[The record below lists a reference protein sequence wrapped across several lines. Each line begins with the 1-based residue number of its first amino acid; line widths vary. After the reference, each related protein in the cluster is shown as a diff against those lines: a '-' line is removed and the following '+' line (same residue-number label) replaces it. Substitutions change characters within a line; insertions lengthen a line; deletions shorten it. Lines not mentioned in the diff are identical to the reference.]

1 MRIITYIILSCFI
14 AACSQSRSGGELE
27 QALKLSGEN
36 RNALEAVLGHYKHD
50 SLKYRATSSRCQ
62 TQIAKCRQSKFPLK
76 SIRFLQKAIAWNSG
90 SAMSAGCTW
99 TAVRWSNAC
108 IEMLRLKRWR
118 KPLNGWN

>member
-50 SLKYRATSSRCQ
+50 SLKYRASCFLIKIRRKTIIYRRKGKNIGLIYASSRTRKNWEC
-62 TQIAKCRQSKFPLK
+62 IA
-76 SIRFLQKAIAWNSG
+76 
-90 SAMSAGCTW
+90 TH
-99 TAVRWSNAC
+99 
-108 IEMLRLKRWR
+108 
-118 KPLNGWN
+118 

>member
-50 SLKYRATSSRCQ
+50 SLKYRASCYMQVQEQGRT
-62 TQIAKCRQSKFPLK
+62 
-76 SIRFLQKAIAWNSG
+76 G
-90 SAMSAGCTW
+90 
-99 TAVRWSNAC
+99 NA
-108 IEMLRLKRWR
+108 LRLIDTV
-118 KPLNGWN
+118 

>member
-50 SLKYRATSSRCQ
+50 SLKYRASCFLIKNMPYHRKGKNTGLIYASSRTRKNWEC
-62 TQIAKCRQSKFPLK
+62 IA
-76 SIRFLQKAIAWNSG
+76 
-90 SAMSAGCTW
+90 TH
-99 TAVRWSNAC
+99 
-108 IEMLRLKRWR
+108 
-118 KPLNGWN
+118 

>member
-50 SLKYRATSSRCQ
+50 SLKYRASCFPYQEYALSLFAGRLLF
-62 TQIAKCRQSKFPLK
+62 IAGRGKIQ
-76 SIRFLQKAIAWNSG
+76 A
-90 SAMSAGCTW
+90 
-99 TAVRWSNAC
+99 
-108 IEMLRLKRWR
+108 
-118 KPLNGWN
+118 

>member
-50 SLKYRATSSRCQ
+50 SLKYRASCFLIKNMPYHYSQEDYYLSPEGENIGLIYASSRTRKNWEC
-62 TQIAKCRQSKFPLK
+62 IA
-76 SIRFLQKAIAWNSG
+76 
-90 SAMSAGCTW
+90 TH
-99 TAVRWSNAC
+99 
-108 IEMLRLKRWR
+108 
-118 KPLNGWN
+118 

>member
-50 SLKYRATSSRCQ
+50 SL
-62 TQIAKCRQSKFPLK
+62 
-76 SIRFLQKAIAWNSG
+76 
-90 SAMSAGCTW
+90 
-99 TAVRWSNAC
+99 
-108 IEMLRLKRWR
+108 
-118 KPLNGWN
+118 

>member
-50 SLKYRATSSRCQ
+50 SLKYGHPASLSRICLIIIRRKTIIYRRKGKNTGLIYASSRTRKNWEC
-62 TQIAKCRQSKFPLK
+62 IA
-76 SIRFLQKAIAWNSG
+76 
-90 SAMSAGCTW
+90 TH
-99 TAVRWSNAC
+99 
-108 IEMLRLKRWR
+108 
-118 KPLNGWN
+118 

>member
-50 SLKYRATSSRCQ
+50 SLKYRASCFLIKNMPYHYSQRLLF
-62 TQIAKCRQSKFPLK
+62 IAGRGKIQ
-76 SIRFLQKAIAWNSG
+76 A
-90 SAMSAGCTW
+90 
-99 TAVRWSNAC
+99 
-108 IEMLRLKRWR
+108 
-118 KPLNGWN
+118 